1 MKKQIYFIGILL
13 LLSGNL
19 FALKPKLASALAWW
33 TQQHIDLNTGN
44 DYLSVEH
51 YKNFYNREK
60 IKFVSITT
68 QKINDAK
75 NKIQMTFNKDGN
87 LIREIIDYR
96 ERSQDEYKYDDKRQ
110 LTSVNNSIFYLHD
123 GCRRSIVYKNS
134 NGSQTMKICSINEFH
149 NGYIVEENNPELFMT
164 RNIIFEYD
172 GNNLR
177 KVVSKTEN
185 GQYRKS
191 IYIEE
196 VEWIY
201 DEELLKFVEFKVGE
215 TKRIDVRIEITKYDN
230 NGNIMQLKRITDYS
244 KDKVYEY
251 IYDFSDYDAYGNWH
265 KYVCYCD
272 GSFCETATRDI
283 EYW

>member
-75 NKIQMTFNKDGN
+75 NKIQMTFNEDGN

-96 ERSQDEYKYDDKRQ
+96 ERSQDEYMYDAKGQ
-110 LTSVNNSIFYLHD
+110 LTSVNNNILYSYD
-123 GCRRSIVYKNS
+123 KSKRNVVYKNA
-134 NGSQTMKICSINEFH
+134 NGSQTMKICSIKEFH
-149 NGYIVEENNPELFMT
+149 NGYIVEENDPELFRT
-164 RNIIFEYD
+164 TNIIFEYD
-172 GNNLR
+172 GDNLR
-177 KVVSKTEN
+177 KVVSKTEY

-191 IYIEE
+191 IYTEE

-201 DEELLKFVEFKVGE
+201 DEDLLKFVEFKVGE
-215 TKRIDVRIEITKYDN
+215 NKRIDVRTEITKYDN
-230 NGNIMQLKRITDYS
+230 NGNIMQLRRLTDYS
-244 KDKVYEY
+244 KDKVCEY
-251 IYDFSDYDAYGNWH
+251 IYDFSDHDEHGNWH
-265 KYVCYCD
+265 KYVSYRD
-272 GSFCETATRDI
+272 GTIYATATRDI